1 MEMEGTYRKHLICFV
16 EDKHFDVV
24 STERTTVLDHIQ
36 YTTWST
42 DDDVDA
48 LLEDSDI
55 FTDDSSTNTSMTLI
69 LTRL

>member
-16 EDKHFDVV
+16 EDEHFDVV
-24 STERTTVLDHIQ
+24 STESTTVLDHIQ
-36 YTTWST
+36 YTTWGA
-42 DDDVDA
+42 DDDVDT

-55 FTDDSSTNTSMTLI
+55 FTDDGSSNTSMTLT